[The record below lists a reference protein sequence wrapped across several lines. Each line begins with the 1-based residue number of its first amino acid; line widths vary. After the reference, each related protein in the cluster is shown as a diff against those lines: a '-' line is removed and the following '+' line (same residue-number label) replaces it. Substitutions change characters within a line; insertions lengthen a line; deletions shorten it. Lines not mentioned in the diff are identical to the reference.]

1 MRTDSAP
8 RRGAVG
14 RPAGPHPAKRQAI
27 LEAAVAVFLREGYTR
42 ASVDVIADEARV
54 SKQTVYN
61 HFGDKQ
67 RLFLAAVEGER
78 ERVAADF
85 TPDPDSDLDLDPDLD
100 SEPAS
105 HRGHD
110 SGLDHDS
117 GPGPGHDSGLEGGA
131 GGAGDVRA
139 ALVAFGHRV
148 LRVLLDERA
157 SALRR
162 LVISEVARHPSLR
175 PACADGEPQQLVS
188 HLVALL
194 TRRTERGELDVDD
207 PATVARQFVALLVQQ
222 GLHQSMYGTRPLPGH
237 EAAAI
242 CEKAADLFV
251 RAYRR

>member
-8 RRGAVG
+8 RPRGAVG
-14 RPAGPHPAKRQAI
+14 RPAGPQPAKRQAI

-42 ASVDVIADEARV
+42 ASVDVIADEAHV

-78 ERVAADF
+78 ERVAARF
-85 TPDPDSDLDLDPDLD
+85 TPDLADDLTPELAD
-100 SEPAS
+100 EP
-105 HRGHD
+105 RTEGE
-110 SGLDHDS
+110 
-117 GPGPGHDSGLEGGA
+117 PGGEGA
-131 GGAGDVRA
+131 VDAEADVST
-139 ALVAFGHRV
+139 ALVSFGHRV
-148 LRVLLDERA
+148 LQVLLDERA

-175 PACADGEPQQLVS
+175 PACADGEPQQLVTY
-188 HLVALL
+188 LVDLL
-194 TRRTERGELDVDD
+194 TRRTERGELSVDD

-242 CEKAADLFV
+242 CERAADLFV

>member
-1 MRTDSAP
+1 LRTDSAP
-8 RRGAVG
+8 RPRGAVG
-14 RPAGPHPAKRQAI
+14 RPAGPQPAKRQAI

-42 ASVDVIADEARV
+42 ASVDVIADEAHV

-67 RLFLAAVEGER
+67 RLFLAAVENER
-78 ERVAADF
+78 ERVAARF
-85 TPDPDSDLDLDPDLD
+85 TPDSGRDLSPDLAD
-100 SEPAS
+100 EPKN
-105 HRGHD
+105 
-110 SGLDHDS
+110 
-117 GPGPGHDSGLEGGA
+117 EGEGA
-131 GGAGDVRA
+131 PDAET
-139 ALVAFGHRV
+139 ALVSFGHRV
-148 LRVLLDERA
+148 LQVLLDERA

-175 PACADGEPQQLVS
+175 PACSDGEPQQLVTY
-188 HLVALL
+188 LVDLL
-194 TRRTERGELDVDD
+194 TRRTERGELSVDD

-242 CEKAADLFV
+242 CERAADLFV

>member
-14 RPAGPHPAKRQAI
+14 RPAGPQPAKRQAI

-85 TPDPDSDLDLDPDLD
+85 TPDLEPERDL
-100 SEPAS
+100 
-105 HRGHD
+105 
-110 SGLDHDS
+110 
-117 GPGPGHDSGLEGGA
+117 

>member
-1 MRTDSAP
+1 MRTDSVP

-14 RPAGPHPAKRQAI
+14 RPAGPQPAKRQAI

-78 ERVAADF
+78 ERVAAHF
-85 TPDPDSDLDLDPDLD
+85 TPDLEPDLEPDTDAQPDPD
-100 SEPAS
+100 P
-105 HRGHD
+105 G
-110 SGLDHDS
+110 S
-117 GPGPGHDSGLEGGA
+117 GPGHGSGPGGGA

-139 ALVAFGHRV
+139 ALVVFGHRV

>member
-8 RRGAVG
+8 RSRGAVG
-14 RPAGPHPAKRQAI
+14 RPAGPQPAKRQAI

-78 ERVAADF
+78 ERVAARF
-85 TPDPDSDLDLDPDLD
+85 TP
-100 SEPAS
+100 
-105 HRGHD
+105 
-110 SGLDHDS
+110 GLDAPLADGGEAS
-117 GPGPGHDSGLEGGA
+117 GATDAET
-131 GGAGDVRA
+131 
-139 ALVAFGHRV
+139 ALVSFGHRV

-175 PACADGEPQQLVS
+175 PACADGEPQQLVTY
-188 HLVALL
+188 LVDLL
-194 TRRTERGELDVDD
+194 TRRTERGELSVDE

>member
-14 RPAGPHPAKRQAI
+14 RPAGPQPAKRQAI

-85 TPDPDSDLDLDPDLD
+85 TPDLEPDSDSQPN
-100 SEPAS
+100 
-105 HRGHD
+105 
-110 SGLDHDS
+110 S
-117 GPGPGHDSGLEGGA
+117 GPGPGPGPGPGHGSGPGGGA

>member
-8 RRGAVG
+8 RSRGAVG
-14 RPAGPHPAKRQAI
+14 RPAGPQPAKRQAI

-78 ERVAADF
+78 ERVAARF
-85 TPDPDSDLDLDPDLD
+85 TPDLDPHPTDGNAD
-100 SEPAS
+100 RNAARNAATNADGGEA
-105 HRGHD
+105 
-110 SGLDHDS
+110 
-117 GPGPGHDSGLEGGA
+117 EGQA
-131 GGAGDVRA
+131 GGATDA
-139 ALVAFGHRV
+139 ETALISFGHRV

-175 PACADGEPQQLVS
+175 PACADGEPQQLVTY
-188 HLVALL
+188 LVDLL
-194 TRRTERGELDVDD
+194 TRRTERGELSVDD

>member
-1 MRTDSAP
+1 MRTDSAA

-14 RPAGPHPAKRQAI
+14 RPAGPQPAKRQAI

-85 TPDPDSDLDLDPDLD
+85 TPDAGPEPDHGSDP
-100 SEPAS
+100 
-105 HRGHD
+105 GHGHG
-110 SGLDHDS
+110 SGL
-117 GPGPGHDSGLEGGA
+117 GGGT

>member
-8 RRGAVG
+8 RPRGAVG
-14 RPAGPHPAKRQAI
+14 RPAGPQPAKRQAI

-42 ASVDVIADEARV
+42 ASVDVIADEAHV

-78 ERVAADF
+78 ERVAARF
-85 TPDPDSDLDLDPDLD
+85 TPDLTPELAG
-100 SEPAS
+100 EPKIE
-105 HRGHD
+105 GE
-110 SGLDHDS
+110 
-117 GPGPGHDSGLEGGA
+117 PGGDGEPGGEGA
-131 GGAGDVRA
+131 ADA
-139 ALVAFGHRV
+139 ETALVSFGHRV
-148 LRVLLDERA
+148 LQVLLDERA

-175 PACADGEPQQLVS
+175 PACADGEPQQLVTY
-188 HLVALL
+188 LVDLL
-194 TRRTERGELDVDD
+194 TRRTERGELSVDD

-242 CEKAADLFV
+242 CERAADLFV

>member
-8 RRGAVG
+8 RPRGAVG
-14 RPAGPHPAKRQAI
+14 RPAGPQPAKRQAI

-42 ASVDVIADEARV
+42 ASVDVIADEAHV

-67 RLFLAAVEGER
+67 RLFLAAVENER
-78 ERVAADF
+78 ERVAARF
-85 TPDPDSDLDLDPDLD
+85 TPDLTPDFADEPK
-100 SEPAS
+100 SE
-105 HRGHD
+105 GE
-110 SGLDHDS
+110 
-117 GPGPGHDSGLEGGA
+117 PGGDGEPGGEGA
-131 GGAGDVRA
+131 ADA
-139 ALVAFGHRV
+139 ETALVSFGHRV
-148 LRVLLDERA
+148 LQVLLDERA

-175 PACADGEPQQLVS
+175 PACADGEPQQLVTY
-188 HLVALL
+188 LVDLL
-194 TRRTERGELDVDD
+194 TRRTERGELSVDD

-242 CEKAADLFV
+242 CERAADLFV

>member
-8 RRGAVG
+8 RRGTVG
-14 RPAGPHPAKRQAI
+14 RPAGPQPAKRQAI

-42 ASVDVIADEARV
+42 ASVDAIADEAHV

-85 TPDPDSDLDLDPDLD
+85 APDPDFAPAPADGPDPAGA
-100 SEPAS
+100 PGG
-105 HRGHD
+105 RGHMD
-110 SGLDHDS
+110 A
-117 GPGPGHDSGLEGGA
+117 ET
-131 GGAGDVRA
+131 
-139 ALVAFGHRV
+139 ALVDFGHRV
-148 LRVLLDERA
+148 LHVLLDERA

-162 LVISEVARHPSLR
+162 LVIAEVARHPSLR
-175 PACADGEPQQLVS
+175 TACADGEPQQLVEY
-188 HLVALL
+188 LVDLL
-194 TRRTERGELDVDD
+194 TRRTERGELSVDD

-222 GLHQSMYGTRPLPGH
+222 GLHRSMYGTRPLPGH

>member
-8 RRGAVG
+8 RRGTVG
-14 RPAGPHPAKRQAI
+14 RPAGPQPAKRQAI

-61 HFGDKQ
+61 HFGDKE

-85 TPDPDSDLDLDPDLD
+85 APAIGPDPV
-100 SEPAS
+100 
-105 HRGHD
+105 GT
-110 SGLDHDS
+110 SGGQDDT
-117 GPGPGHDSGLEGGA
+117 DAET
-131 GGAGDVRA
+131 
-139 ALVAFGHRV
+139 ALVTFGHRV
-148 LRVLLDERA
+148 LHVLLDERA

-162 LVISEVARHPSLR
+162 LVIAEVARHPSLR
-175 PACADGEPQQLVS
+175 PACAEGEPRQLVE
-188 HLVALL
+188 HLVDLL
-194 TRRTERGELDVDD
+194 TRRTGRGELSVDD
-207 PATVARQFVALLVQQ
+207 PATAARQFVALLVQQ